1 MDCIFYTFSK
11 RPNSTA
17 LPGDGVKLDIQLKA
31 PTDIIGPKI
40 SISMQNGTPI
50 AYNYC
55 NIPRF
60 GRMYFIRN
68 WTYNAGGVW
77 VASLSEDVLASWRE
91 QIGETTQYVLRSSAQ
106 NDGSISDSRY
116 PATSEVQT
124 VQQSFQGM
132 FSETIGGGFFVFGF
146 ISKNP
151 NSIGAISYVI
161 MSPNNAKALA
171 SKLLTNVSYLD
182 IDNTEISDSLTK
194 ALFNPYQ
201 YVVSCNYFPFD
212 SAEIVAHLPLVSSI
226 DVGWWSIDVPCWIM
240 GADNNNVS
248 VTATVTLPKHPQ
260 AADRGAYCNTA
271 PYSEYAVFYQPY
283 GVIPIEGGKIWGAS
297 SISLTSTVDL
307 FTGSAIL
314 RIKTDS
320 GNMVTERSENL
331 AVSIPL
337 ANISMQLPT
346 NTGSLIQTGA
356 AALFA
361 GAQAI
366 MSGQGISGAASGIM
380 DAAQATNAEVASK
393 GATGSTIAFDMPP
406 YLVARFSI
414 MVDDNNE
421 DAGRPLCK
429 RVLISSIPGFIM
441 VYNPDV
447 SLPATQAEL
456 DAIRGY
462 MSGGFFYE

>member
-17 LPGDGVKLDIQLKA
+17 LPGDGVKFDIQLKA

-40 SISMQNGTPI
+40 TISMQNGTPL

-55 NIPRF
+55 NIPQF

-124 VQQSFQGM
+124 VQKTFQGM
-132 FSETIGGGFFVFGF
+132 FSETIGDGFFVFGF

-161 MSPNNAKALA
+161 MSPGNAKVLA

-194 ALFNPYQ
+194 TLFNPYQ
-201 YVVSCNYFPFD
+201 YIVCCNYFPFD
-212 SAEIVAHLPLVSSI
+212 SAEIVAHLPLVASI
-226 DVGWWSIDVPCWIM
+226 GVGWWSIDVPCWII
-240 GADNNNVS
+240 GEDSNSVS

-320 GNMVTERSENL
+320 GNMVAERSENL

-361 GAQAI
+361 GAHAI

-393 GATGSTIAFDMPP
+393 GSTGSTIAFDMPP

-414 MVDDNNE
+414 LVDDNNE

-441 VYNPDV
+441 VYDPDV
-447 SLPATQAEL
+447 SLPATQDEL

-462 MSGGFFYE
+462 MSSGFFYE

>member
-55 NIPRF
+55 NIPQF

-116 PATSEVQT
+116 PATSKVQT
-124 VQQSFQGM
+124 VQQTFQGM

-201 YVVSCNYFPFD
+201 YIVSCNYFPFD
-212 SAEIVAHLPLVSSI
+212 PAEIVAHLPLVSSI

-240 GADNNNVS
+240 GEDNNNVL

-320 GNMVTERSENL
+320 GNMVAERSENL
-331 AVSIPL
+331 AVPIPL

-414 MVDDNNE
+414 LVDDNNE
-421 DAGRPLCK
+421 DAGRPLCR

-441 VYNPDV
+441 VYDPDV
-447 SLPATQAEL
+447 SLPATQDEL

-462 MSGGFFYE
+462 MSSGFFYE